1 MSTTATATRVALPAT
16 AVTKYDR
23 VFYSSLAVFMAIT
36 VLVGFAPTYYL
47 RSLFGAPATV
57 SGATSLSLLTQ
68 AHGALFTAWVLL
80 FVVQT
85 ALIAQRRAAV
95 HRRVGIAGVVLA
107 AAMVIVGTATA
118 LAAAARGGAP
128 AGVPATVFLI
138 IPLTDM
144 VLFAGFVTAAVLQRR
159 NREAHKRL
167 MLLAYICIIVAAV
180 ARLPGLISFGPL
192 AFFGVTFVFVLIG
205 MIYDYAT
212 RGRVHPVY
220 VWGGAIF
227 LVSVPLRLMIAE
239 TAAWQAFAEFLVR

>member
-1 MSTTATATRVALPAT
+1 MSTTAAARVAPPAT
-16 AVTKYDR
+16 AITKYDR

-36 VLVGFAPTYYL
+36 VLIGFAPTYYL
-47 RSLFGAPATV
+47 RNLFGAPATV
-57 SGATSLSLLTQ
+57 SGTTSLSVLTQ
-68 AHGALFTAWVLL
+68 VHGALFTVWVLL

-85 ALIAQRRAAV
+85 ALIAQRRVAV
-95 HRRVGIAGVVLA
+95 HRRVGVAGVVLA
-107 AAMVIVGTATA
+107 AVMVIAGTATA
-118 LAAAARGGAP
+118 VTAAARGSAP

-167 MLLAYICIIVAAV
+167 MLLAYISIIVAAV
-180 ARLPGLISFGPL
+180 ARLPGLITFGPL
-192 AFFGVTFVFVLIG
+192 AFFGVTFVFALIG
-205 MIYDYAT
+205 MVYDYVT

-220 VWGGAIF
+220 VWGGTIF
-227 LVSVPLRLMIAE
+227 VVSVPLRLMIAE

>member
-1 MSTTATATRVALPAT
+1 MSTITTARVAPSAA

-23 VFYSSLAVFMAIT
+23 VFYSSLAVVMAIT
-36 VLVGFAPTYYL
+36 VLVGFGPTYYL
-47 RSLFGAPATV
+47 RSAFGAPTTV

-68 AHGALFTAWVLL
+68 VHGALFTAWVLL

-85 ALIAQRRAAV
+85 ALIARRHVAV
-95 HRRVGIAGVVLA
+95 HRRVGVAGVMLA

-118 LAAAARGGAP
+118 LTAAARGGAP

-138 IPLTDM
+138 VPLTDM
-144 VLFAGFVTAAVLQRR
+144 VLFAGFVTGAVLQRR

-167 MLLAYICIIVAAV
+167 MLLAYVSIIVAAV
-180 ARLPGLISFGPL
+180 ARIPGLIDFGPL
-192 AFFGVTFVFVLIG
+192 AFFGVTFVFVVIG

-220 VWGGAIF
+220 VWGGTIF
-227 LVSVPLRLMIAE
+227 FLSVPLRLIVAE